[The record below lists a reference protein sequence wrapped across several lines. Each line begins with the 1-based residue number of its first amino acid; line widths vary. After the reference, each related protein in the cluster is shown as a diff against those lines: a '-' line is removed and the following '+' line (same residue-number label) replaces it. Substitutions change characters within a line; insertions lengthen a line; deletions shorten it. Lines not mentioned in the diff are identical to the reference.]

1 MMRLFGGLARF
12 GRAQVRGSAFAGLSA
27 AWRTLG
33 SGCHNRLRRRTRVV
47 WTDGN
52 GASMDVACVA
62 P

>member
-1 MMRLFGGLARF
+1 MMRLFGGLARL
-12 GRAQVRGSAFAGLSA
+12 GRAQVRGSAFARLA
-27 AWRTLG
+27 AALLRFG
-33 SGCHNRLRRRTRVV
+33 SGCHNHLRRRMSAV